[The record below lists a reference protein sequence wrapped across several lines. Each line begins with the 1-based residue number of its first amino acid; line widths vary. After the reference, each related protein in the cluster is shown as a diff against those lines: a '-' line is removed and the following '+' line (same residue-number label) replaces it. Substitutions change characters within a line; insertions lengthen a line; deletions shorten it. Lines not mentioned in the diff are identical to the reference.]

1 MLYLVF
7 IFFNKRPLCSN
18 PSQTDLHFA
27 IQHAIGL
34 DKITQFPDFA
44 DFDSD
49 TITAILDEAAKI
61 ATNVIAPLNHIGDQ
75 QGSQWQTDGSVRL
88 PDGFHAAHTALAQGG
103 WFGIEA
109 GEETR
114 RASPAPHP
122 LYRNK

>member
-1 MLYLVF
+1 MF
-7 IFFNKRPLCSN
+7 N

-34 DKITQFPDFA
+34 DKITQFAEFA

-61 ATNVIAPLNHIGDQ
+61 ATNVIAPLNHLGDQ
-75 QGSQWQTDGSVRL
+75 QCSQWQADGSVRL
-88 PDGFHAAHTALAQGG
+88 PDGFHAAHTALSTGRMVWHRGG
-103 WFGIEA
+103 GGA
-109 GEETR
+109 R

-122 LYRNK
+122 LHRNK